1 MMMQQIQSR
10 STAIEVAAET
20 PLLRRSDLGL
30 PTPWAAPRTETEIAL
45 ADIWRQILNIDA
57 IGAYDDFFD
66 LGGDSFAATTLAAE
80 IEAVF
85 KMRFAPSDI
94 INASTVEKQAQKV
107 AENAVP
113 LGQQLP
119 SHLIL
124 GHDGGSQAPVF
135 MVHGGFGFAFF
146 RPDFLEEIGRD
157 RPIYLFQAPG
167 LDGRVD
173 PLTSVEAFA
182 SLYVES
188 IRRIQPTGP
197 YHIVAMCA
205 GSFIALEMCN
215 QLNEAGEVVA
225 RLVLLDPPVAP
236 PAIKQM
242 LAEIKGKRIKTEG
255 LRRSSSFSRIF
266 SRLGGSN
273 RPRKLGAERALK
285 RGAKMQRI
293 VEHIRSRV
301 ERMEPDS
308 PEQAAYAVETR
319 ARVVEALKVALDE
332 HVPRPYL
339 GQAAMLVSSAK
350 ANKMVGDS
358 AFWPNH
364 LGGLEYEI
372 CDGDHQELF
381 RAKLKVTARF
391 VSRALADARSGGT
404 QTEVANS
411 D

>member
-10 STAIEVAAET
+10 SAAIEAAET

-30 PTPWAAPRTETEIAL
+30 PTPWAAPKTETEIAL
-45 ADIWRQILNIDA
+45 ADIWRQVLNIDA
-57 IGAYDDFFD
+57 IGASDDFFD
-66 LGGDSFAATTLAAE
+66 LGGDSFAATALAAE

-85 KMRFAPSDI
+85 KVRFAPSDI
-94 INASTVEKQAQKV
+94 INASTIEKQAQKI
-107 AENAVP
+107 AESAVP

-124 GHDGGSQAPVF
+124 GHAGGSQAPVF

-173 PLTSVEAFA
+173 PLTSVGDFA

-215 QLNEAGEVVA
+215 QLTEAGEVVA
-225 RLVLLDPPVAP
+225 HLVLLDPPVAP

-242 LAEIKGKRIKTEG
+242 LAEIKAKRIETETSRG
-255 LRRSSSFSRIF
+255 SRIF
-266 SRLGGSN
+266 SRLSGRYG
-273 RPRKLGAERALK
+273 RRKLGAERALK

-293 VEHIRSRV
+293 VERIRQRV
-301 ERMEPDS
+301 AQTEPDS

-350 ANKMVGDS
+350 ATKMVGDS
-358 AFWPNH
+358 AFWPSH

-372 CDGDHQELF
+372 CDADHQEVF
-381 RAKLKVTARF
+381 RSKLMVTARF
-391 VSRALADARSGGT
+391 VSRALAGDKSGGAPAK
-404 QTEVANS
+404 VANS

>member
-1 MMMQQIQSR
+1 MVMQQIQSR
-10 STAIEVAAET
+10 STAVEVAAET
-20 PLLRRSDLGL
+20 PLVRRSDLDL
-30 PTPWAAPRTETEIAL
+30 PTPWTVPKTETEIAL
-45 ADIWRQILNIDA
+45 ANIWRDVLNIDP
-57 IGAYDDFFD
+57 IGASDDFFD

-85 KMRFAPSDI
+85 KVRFAPSDI
-94 INASTVEKQAQKV
+94 INASTVEKQAQRI
-107 AENAVP
+107 AESAGP

-124 GHDGGSQAPVF
+124 GHGGGSQAPVF

-146 RPDFLEEIGRD
+146 RPDFLEEVGRD

-167 LDGRVD
+167 LDGRVE
-173 PLTSVEAFA
+173 PLTSVGEFA

-188 IRRIQPTGP
+188 ICRIQPAGP

-215 QLNEAGEVVA
+215 QFTEAGEVVEH
-225 RLVLLDPPVAP
+225 LVLLDPPVAP

-242 LAEIKGKRIKTEG
+242 LAEIKVKRSQTEG
-255 LRRSSSFSRIF
+255 SRRSSSFSRIF
-266 SRLGGSN
+266 SRLSG
-273 RPRKLGAERALK
+273 RYRRRKLGAERAMK

-293 VEHIRSRV
+293 VEQIRRRV
-301 ERMEPDS
+301 ERTEPGS

-319 ARVVEALKVALDE
+319 AGVVEALKVALDE
-332 HVPRPYL
+332 HVPRRYP
-339 GQAAMLVSSAK
+339 GRAAMLVSSAK
-350 ANKMVGDS
+350 ASKMVGDL

-372 CDGDHQELF
+372 CDADHQEVF
-381 RAKLKVTARF
+381 RSKLIVTARF
-391 VSRALADARSGGT
+391 VSRALADDKSGST
-404 QTEVANS
+404 QAKVANS